1 MIGALLYLQV
11 HSTKNRLLYRL
22 RRLKQPKYLVGAIVG
37 ALYFYFYFV
46 RFVFFPANRGGPEAV
61 TDATPEMRALME
73 SLGALLLLV
82 AVVLTWLWPSKRA
95 ALTFTEAEVA
105 FLFPAPITRRGL
117 IHFRLLRSQ
126 VAILFTSLLFALI
139 SNRLRSGGLLL
150 HAAGWWLI
158 LSTLQ
163 LHRLGASF
171 ALTRLM
177 DRGLSTWRR
186 RLAVLGL
193 VLAGAAGVFVWG
205 WRALPAPDFSDG
217 LNLEV
222 LRDYASQLLTSGPLP
237 VLLFPFRLVVH
248 PYQAADGLAF
258 VRALGPALLVL
269 GLHYFWVIRS
279 DVAFEEASLEASQK
293 LADQRAAM
301 RAGRHSGAAPKKA
314 RRPPFTLRPLGPPAV
329 ALLWKNLIS
338 AGRFFSLRV
347 WLVLL
352 GVGVG
357 VGAGLGQLPLGRGIL
372 PALGVAAG
380 LMAGWSVL
388 FGPHVAR
395 MDFRQD
401 LPQADILKSWPLR
414 GWQVVLGE
422 MLAPAAILASVQWLL
437 IGIALALLA
446 ADATPGPL
454 AGPLSVKVGAAVAAA
469 MLLPVMNVISL
480 LLINA
485 AVLAFPAWLQSGR
498 ESPQGIEAMGQRL
511 IYALGLFLAFT
522 LAVAPVAG
530 VFAAV
535 LFVSHLAVGLAV
547 SLPLA
552 ASVAAVLLALEA
564 ALGVMLVGRL
574 FERFDLSADANP

>member
-1 MIGALLYLQV
+1 
-11 HSTKNRLLYRL
+11 
-22 RRLKQPKYLVGAIVG
+22 
-37 ALYFYFYFV
+37 
-46 RFVFFPANRGGPEAV
+46 
-61 TDATPEMRALME
+61 
-73 SLGALLLLV
+73 
-82 AVVLTWLWPSKRA
+82 
-95 ALTFTEAEVA
+95 
-105 FLFPAPITRRGL
+105 
-117 IHFRLLRSQ
+117 
-126 VAILFTSLLFALI
+126 
-139 SNRLRSGGLLL
+139 
-150 HAAGWWLI
+150 
-158 LSTLQ
+158 
-163 LHRLGASF
+163 
-171 ALTRLM
+171 
-177 DRGLSTWRR
+177 
-186 RLAVLGL
+186 
-193 VLAGAAGVFVWG
+193 
-205 WRALPAPDFSDG
+205 
-217 LNLEV
+217 
-222 LRDYASQLLTSGPLP
+222 
-237 VLLFPFRLVVH
+237 
-248 PYQAADGLAF
+248 
-258 VRALGPALLVL
+258 
-269 GLHYFWVIRS
+269 
-279 DVAFEEASLEASQK
+279 VAFEEASLEASQK
-293 LADQRAAM
+293 LADRRAAM

-314 RRPPFTLRPLGPPAV
+314 RRPPFILRPFGPPAV

-338 AGRFFSLRV
+338 AGQFFSLRV

-352 GVGVG
+352 GVGG
-357 VGAGLGQLPLGRGIL
+357 AVGAGLGQVPLGRGIL

-454 AGPLSVKVGAAVAAA
+454 AGPLSVKVGVAVAAA

-498 ESPQGIEAMGQRL
+498 ESPQGIEATGQRL
-511 IYALGLFLAFT
+511 IYALGQFLAFT

-547 SLPLA
+547 SLLLA
-552 ASVAAVLLALEA
+552 ASVATVLLALEA